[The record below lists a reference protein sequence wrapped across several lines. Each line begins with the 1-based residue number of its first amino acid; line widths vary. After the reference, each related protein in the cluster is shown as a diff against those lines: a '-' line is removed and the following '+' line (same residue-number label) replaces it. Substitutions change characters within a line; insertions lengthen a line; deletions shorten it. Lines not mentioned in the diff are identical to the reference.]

1 MLNKK
6 LCKSKTSLSH
16 QLGLMLTC
24 IMAYGLVF
32 AATADTQTKAQT
44 KAQTAPQSDTPQ
56 ITMHQLT
63 VEVEHESGKDITV
76 AVGQAG
82 EVEKFVF
89 SLAQAQDAEFV
100 ASRLSDLEPPV
111 LEAVQGALLRIN
123 RSEVLVN
130 SKRVDEI
137 EVEWVT
143 ETCNDTNADCESI
156 IKRTQLESSQLSASE
171 PSATKPSVPKPSVPK
186 PSAQSSTAKS
196 SY

>member
-32 AATADTQTKAQT
+32 AATADTQTQT
-44 KAQTAPQSDTPQ
+44 KAQTAQQSGTPQ

-63 VEVEHESGKDITV
+63 VEVEHESGKDVTV

-89 SLAQAQDAEFV
+89 SLAQAKDAEFV

-123 RSEVLVN
+123 RSEVLTN
-130 SKRVDEI
+130 SERVDEI

-156 IKRTQLESSQLSASE
+156 IKRTQQLSSE
-171 PSATKPSVPKPSVPK
+171 RSLTPN
-186 PSAQSSTAKS
+186 
-196 SY
+196 